1 MKSLNPQSYGKFK
14 FGQLRIINT
23 IKKVV
28 IHSLIRINLC
38 VFFSTIFSILKCICH
53 KILLFAAINDKILAT
68 NMFYLDLL

>member
-28 IHSLIRINLC
+28 IRSLIRVNLC
-38 VFFSTIFSILKCICH
+38 VFF
-53 KILLFAAINDKILAT
+53 
-68 NMFYLDLL
+68 FYYFFNSQMYLPQNITVCCY